1 VAGVLGGPFIK
12 EREAMDHFLD
22 FAQDYFDM
30 GMQVVPITQRKGACF
45 DNGWQKLPYESFDKE
60 YKDEKGL
67 TKTFKNKGIGLL
79 CGEKS
84 GVVCIDIDTK
94 DKALQNEI
102 MKRLPPLFSGKQGHT
117 EKGKN
122 YFFKYNGEPNL
133 RLPGIDII
141 SDKGMTVLPPT
152 IHSSGK
158 PYTWHGL
165 PLLESLDDLPDLPKD
180 FIPWV
185 LKTFKDDTDAED
197 IIPSDGSRCGHN
209 SHNKYSAI
217 GKAMFHDG
225 HNPQDIADRLIEYD
239 KINNEKVSYFL
250 CPSRRWKTRDIEI
263 NALSFAVD
271 FFKGGE
277 LPSRE
282 VVTISEDIPQ
292 ERIKFP
298 KLRGVAQ
305 KMFEYIYAESHVPRS
320 RLAMASVLSTFSI
333 LLANKIRL
341 RGNYPNLYMMIVSPS
356 GFGKDYPLRFPKH
369 LLNITGNKHL
379 IGQSNPSSDS
389 GIIRDLEKQRER
401 IDTIDEASMFFGST
415 NNYANAP
422 YAAKM
427 VELYTSLFTSTGQ
440 YFEGKTLASKKFGEC
455 YNPYI
460 SILAATTPKAF
471 KATVTSST
479 IEKGLGAR
487 FLYFYDDEPK
497 DLIFALDK
505 VQTELD
511 PEVIQFAKYWRGVL
525 PHEADQDEIDVER
538 KAPPRQIDI
547 SENAV
552 EAMRGVHKEIS
563 KLRKSVDS
571 DDKMLSIYNRVY
583 QIFEKICIID
593 TVSTQFN
600 DGNITWPK
608 IRKDNVVWAWDFMQ
622 AYIKIMES
630 FIIDNVSD
638 DFLTDQTAS
647 KKVEE
652 LIKKEPKGLTKTSLS
667 RKLYR
672 RGLKQKQ
679 RNEAISYL
687 LDSGII
693 FTLKHEGKT
702 KPTTTYIHEK
712 YVAGVL
718 S

>member
-1 VAGVLGGPFIK
+1 
-12 EREAMDHFLD
+12 MDCFLD
-22 FAQDYFDM
+22 FAHDYFEM
-30 GMQVVPITQRKGACF
+30 GLRVVPITHGKGACF
-45 DNGWQKLPYESFDKE
+45 DNGWQQLNYESFDVE
-60 YKDEKGL
+60 YKDAKGL
-67 TKTFKNKGIGLL
+67 AKTLKNKGIGLL

-94 DKALQNEI
+94 DKSLQNEI
-102 MKRLPPLFSGKQGHT
+102 MKRLPPLYSGKQGHI

-158 PYTWHGL
+158 PYVWHGL
-165 PLLESLDDLPDLPKD
+165 PLLESFDSLPDLPTD

-185 LKTFKDDTDAED
+185 LKTFKDDTGTED

-225 HNPQDIADRLIEYD
+225 HTPQEIADRLIEYD

-271 FFKGGE
+271 FFKGKE
-277 LPSRE
+277 LPSRDI
-282 VVTISEDIPQ
+282 VTIMETPQ

-341 RGNYPNLYMMIVSPS
+341 RGNYPNLYTMIVSPS
-356 GFGKDYPLRFPKH
+356 GFGKDVPLRFPKH

-460 SILAATTPKAF
+460 TILAATTPKAF

-497 DLIFALDK
+497 DLIFGLDK
-505 VQTELD
+505 EETEID
-511 PEVIQFAKYWRGVL
+511 QEVIQFAKYWRGIL
-525 PHEADQDEIDVER
+525 PHEADDEEVDLE
-538 KAPPRQIDI
+538 KKKPPRQIDI
-547 SENAV
+547 SDNAII
-552 EAMRGVHKEIS
+552 AMRAVHNEIGM
-563 KLRKSVDS
+563 LRRSVDS

-593 TVSTQFN
+593 TVSTQFQN
-600 DGNITWPK
+600 GAMAWPK
-608 IRKDNVVWAWDFMQ
+608 IRKNNVEWAWDFMKSYV
-622 AYIKIMES
+622 AIMES
-630 FIIDNVSD
+630 FITDNVSD
-638 DFLTDQTAS
+638 DFITDQTAS

-652 LIKKEPKGLTKTSLS
+652 LIKNEPKGITKTELS

-693 FTLKHEGKT
+693 YTLKPDEKT
-702 KPTTTYIHEK
+702 KRVTTYIHEK
-712 YVAGVL
+712 YVESGIK
-718 S
+718 